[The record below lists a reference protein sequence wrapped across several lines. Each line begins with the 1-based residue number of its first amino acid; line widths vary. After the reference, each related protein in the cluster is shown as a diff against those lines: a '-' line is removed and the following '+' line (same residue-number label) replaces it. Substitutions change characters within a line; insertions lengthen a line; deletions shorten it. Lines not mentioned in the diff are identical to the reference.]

1 MELRV
6 RKALLLVLAIFLLL
20 PLHTKAAES
29 LANREEVLHFL
40 KSAFQ
45 AQVSL
50 SEQERNLEEINA
62 ILSPYFSSEYMNL
75 FLAENLVEINGQFI
89 TYGSDFAPYYIP
101 FFRFSTKTKV
111 VKDGSHIYVYEY
123 FPASGDG
130 PVTYNSHYEGLLLEK
145 NAGRW
150 KVKEYLYDSIPEHIL
165 NNSSSTYKPK
175 TEVIYNNHLFARY
188 FSIGNSYKIKP
199 QNILTRF
206 QMFFT
211 VEKNHSDFLFL

>member
-62 ILSPYFSSEYMNL
+62 IISPNISSEYM
-75 FLAENLVEINGQFI
+75 
-89 TYGSDFAPYYIP
+89 
-101 FFRFSTKTKV
+101 K
-111 VKDGSHIYVYEY
+111 
-123 FPASGDG
+123 
-130 PVTYNSHYEGLLLEK
+130 
-145 NAGRW
+145 
-150 KVKEYLYDSIPEHIL
+150 
-165 NNSSSTYKPK
+165 
-175 TEVIYNNHLFARY
+175 
-188 FSIGNSYKIKP
+188 
-199 QNILTRF
+199 
-206 QMFFT
+206 
-211 VEKNHSDFLFL
+211 